1 MELVTSPASA
11 AAASA
16 SAAAVLAEAAA
27 ASGSAP
33 EIPREVLSNAPSAS
47 VNNPRVWIH
56 ASAMTAQFLSLI
68 NSLGVPKEAAEFLSS
83 QGIIDCAD
91 FAVLCA
97 SEMTLNQDIINMFRA
112 NNVGLR
118 TIREEVSVKKL
129 WMSCRKY
136 MSTPGSA
143 PSGPEGECLPKE
155 TELDL
160 KKRWFSVHGFV
171 IPDNWLLTA
180 QLQKKLWTAASCNP
194 PVLEAFLMESLRLS
208 SQRSRASGT
217 SFNVVA
223 GQAMSA
229 TTVELDV
236 LPNSIEVYTRARAW
250 FITLAFVSIGNSSW
264 FDLQTALFAS
274 EKILELVQYTSGGHA
289 PPLSHF
295 ISAWAATINHFSEQ
309 VRISGDPVITFVK
322 NTGSWEHKWSWS
334 APASYAPAASDHH
347 PKPAVT
353 HSDLSKDVAMDV
365 AQMQAQ
371 ARYWQAIAD
380 RGRNEQAAKAKGKG
394 YPFVQG
400 QGQGKYKGGKGKPQA
415 TLTPRAK
422 HWKK

>member
-1 MELVTSPASA
+1 MALPAATATAVDLTSEL
-11 AAASA
+11 SA
-16 SAAAVLAEAAA
+16 SNAAGTIAV
-27 ASGSAP
+27 
-33 EIPREVLSNAPSAS
+33 VNAN
-47 VNNPRVWIH
+47 V
-56 ASAMTAQFLSLI
+56 MTPQLLSLI
-68 NSLGVPKEAAEFLSS
+68 NALEVPKEAADFLSKN
-83 QGIIDCAD
+83 GILDCVDYA
-91 FAVLCA
+91 LLSP
-97 SEMTLNQDIINMFRA
+97 SELN
-112 NNVGLR
+112 LR
-118 TIREEVSVKKL
+118 EDLIVMLKGNGVPIKSLQEEVAIKKL
-129 WMSCRKY
+129 WIACRKY
-136 MSTPGSA
+136 MTAPGAA
-143 PSGPEGECLPKE
+143 PPGYDGEGLPKE

-171 IPDNWLLTA
+171 LPDNWLLTV
-180 QLQKKLWTAASCNP
+180 QLQKKLWTSASSNP
-194 PVLEAFLMESLRLS
+194 PILEAILMESLRLS

-217 SFNVVA
+217 MVNVVP

-250 FITLAFVSIGNSSW
+250 FITRAFVSIGNPGW

-274 EKILELVQYTSGGHA
+274 EKILELVQYTSGGLA

-309 VRISGDPVITFVK
+309 VRISGEPVITFVK

-347 PKPAVT
+347 PKSAVT

-394 YPFVQG
+394 YPYVQGQG